1 PLSTGIASCPMCMD
15 SDGNLYFATGISYGG
30 PDTLPWTVVLDED
43 TNRMYDFYLP
53 GRDEFSA
60 IHNMMIFKFSPTFDL
75 VWTKLIVEHTEG
87 LSPYIPIDT
96 VNPHFTPCVFGMSVD
111 SDNNLYLS
119 GYLMDM
125 WMTDQYNQY
134 PIRIYWDSS
143 HVAIVDDYGLAFYM
157 PFIIK
162 YNSNGN
168 VLWSNQAFVRNP
180 PENSLPNAISWMDN
194 YVHNNSIYLVGWIGH
209 FDGTNA
215 TYYFDNMSNV
225 LNVSQSTTYFV
236 RFNKNTGGYENSG
249 AVPGNKTNVSYGD
262 PIRPAVIN
270 NHLMHMTRNY
280 MIDNNYH
287 LLCYYNTDG
296 TFQRADTIYHLYSV
310 LAGGQN
316 VVVNQ
321 HGQILCDF
329 INKQDLSFGND
340 FTLDFSDNQH
350 FHTVFALRYDPSI
363 LEPYPEDSTGVVSHH
378 ELKNPIKL
386 YPNPAANTLY
396 IESEDA
402 TIDHIVVLDLT
413 GKEIL
418 RQDIFN
424 NRGETNVSSLP
435 NGLYIVKAL
444 CNGSFQISKFVK
456 SDF

>member
-1 PLSTGIASCPMCMD
+1 
-15 SDGNLYFATGISYGG
+15 
-30 PDTLPWTVVLDED
+30 
-43 TNRMYDFYLP
+43 
-53 GRDEFSA
+53 
-60 IHNMMIFKFSPTFDL
+60 
-75 VWTKLIVEHTEG
+75 
-87 LSPYIPIDT
+87 
-96 VNPHFTPCVFGMSVD
+96 
-111 SDNNLYLS
+111 
-119 GYLMDM
+119 MDM

-143 HVAIVDDYGLAFYM
+143 HFAIVDDYGLAFYM

-194 YVHNNSIYLVGWIGH
+194 YVHSNSIYLVGWIGH

-329 INKQDLSFGND
+329 INKQDLSFGHD
-340 FTLDFSDNQH
+340 LTLNFDYHQH
-350 FHTVFALRYDPSI
+350 SHAVIALRYDPSI
-363 LEPYPEDSTGVVSHH
+363 LEPFVPDDSVGIEEYLGKRESD
-378 ELKNPIKL
+378 IYI
-386 YPNPAANTLY
+386 YPNPTSGEAVVCGYMHGYTSIELY
-396 IESEDA
+396 DLQGRKIADLVESHKGTSFPA
-402 TIDHIVVLDLT
+402 FDLSPYPAGT
-413 GKEIL
+413 
-418 RQDIFN
+418 
-424 NRGETNVSSLP
+424 
-435 NGLYIVKAL
+435 YIVKI
-444 CNGSFQISKFVK
+444 NFERGVSVTRKVVK
-456 SDF
+456 R